1 MKKRVGIAAGV
12 LACVILLAGAFPLAA
27 LSFWVDGETGGVFTG
42 YNDVQIP
49 SDSEA
54 DPGTRFSLAE
64 DLEPSPVWF
73 YRLQAGVDIGR
84 HSIFGLYA
92 PLTVESTGKPGKE
105 ISFKEKTFSADSN
118 LTGTFVFNSYRLS
131 YTYSF
136 LYLPELE
143 LAAGLTGK
151 VRDAYIE
158 LENGEKSPARKNL
171 GFVPLIH
178 LYARWHFAPPFSLML
193 DGDGLAAP
201 QGRAE
206 DFLLALVYS
215 LDEKTDIRLGYRVL
229 EGGSDGAGGVYTFSM
244 FHYASLGIRR
254 SF

>member
-1 MKKRVGIAAGV
+1 MKKRVCGAAW
-12 LACVILLAGAFPLAA
+12 LFASLLLFTGTFPLAA

-49 SDSEA
+49 SDSED

-92 PLTVESTGKPGKE
+92 PFTVESTGKADKD
-105 ISFKEKTFSADSN
+105 ISFKKKTFPEGSD
-118 LTGTFVFNSYRLS
+118 LTGTFKFNSYRLS

-136 LYLPELE
+136 FRRPEIE

-151 VRDAYIE
+151 VRDAYIK
-158 LENGEKSPARKNL
+158 LENDERSAARTNL

-178 LYARWHFAPPFSLML
+178 LYARWHFAPPFSLLL

-206 DFLLALVYS
+206 DFLLALDYS
-215 LDEKTDIRLGYRVL
+215 LDEKTDIRLGYRLL

-254 SF
+254 RF